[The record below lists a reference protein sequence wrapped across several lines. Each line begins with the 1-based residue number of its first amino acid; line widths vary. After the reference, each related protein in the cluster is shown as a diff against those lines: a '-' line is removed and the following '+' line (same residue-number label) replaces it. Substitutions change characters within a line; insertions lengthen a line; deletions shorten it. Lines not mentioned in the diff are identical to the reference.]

1 METQNIEYKESWRDE
16 YLKWICG
23 FANAQGGTLYIG
35 MNDKGEV
42 VGVDNAKRLL
52 EDIPNKVKNAMGIIV
67 GVDLMTEDGK
77 SYIRIETEPCGF
89 PLNYKGDYYIRSGA
103 TLQTLQGSALTHF
116 LLKRTGTKW
125 DSVTVDNF
133 TYQDLDRESF
143 NIFRRE
149 ALRSKRMTEDDLAC
163 SDEELLER
171 LKLTVDGK
179 LKRAAVLLFYR
190 EPEELV
196 TGCYTKIG
204 MFNKEADILYMDEV
218 HGSLMMQAD
227 RVQDLLYQKYLKAF
241 ITYENITRVETY
253 PFPKMAVREAIFNAL
268 AHSDWSANNPIQIRV
283 EDDRLF
289 ISNSCLLTEGWTA
302 ETLLSSHQSLLLN
315 PNIANTFFRAGFIEA
330 WGRGIEKMCKACR
343 NYGSPEPVYIIHPCD
358 LMVRFDAAPSVMPF
372 IEAERRKAEAVPT
385 TDQKTDQK
393 TGQKTGQKTDQKVQ
407 LTDLQQKVL
416 DFLGAN
422 PTATRDTMNQVLQG
436 YSASGIKYAVARLQE
451 MKLLKRIGGRKNGHW
466 EVIDQQQ

>member
-1 METQNIEYKESWRDE
+1 MTVFCFEIFYNYLRSEFECCMETQNIEYKESWRDE
-16 YLKWICG
+16 YLKWIC
-23 FANAQGGTLYIG
+23 
-35 MNDKGEV
+35 
-42 VGVDNAKRLL
+42 
-52 EDIPNKVKNAMGIIV
+52 
-67 GVDLMTEDGK
+67 
-77 SYIRIETEPCGF
+77 
-89 PLNYKGDYYIRSGA
+89 
-103 TLQTLQGSALTHF
+103 GSALTHF

-143 NIFRRE
+143 NIFCRE

-393 TGQKTGQKTDQKVQ
+393 TGQKTDQKVQ

>member
-149 ALRSKRMTEDDLAC
+149 ALRSFVFDTCKAQANWNMDNFIADQI
-163 SDEELLER
+163 ELI
-171 LKLTVDGK
+171 KKQVGDK
-179 LKRAAVLLFYR
+179 KVLLALSGGVDSSVVAALLIR
-190 EPEELV
+190 AIGDQLTCVHVNHGLLRKGEPEQV
-196 TGCYTKIG
+196 V
-204 MFNKEADILYMDEV
+204 EV
-218 HGSLMMQAD
+218 
-227 RVQDLLYQKYLKAF
+227 
-241 ITYENITRVETY
+241 
-253 PFPKMAVREAIFNAL
+253 
-268 AHSDWSANNPIQIRV
+268 
-283 EDDRLF
+283 
-289 ISNSCLLTEGWTA
+289 
-302 ETLLSSHQSLLLN
+302 
-315 PNIANTFFRAGFIEA
+315 FR
-330 WGRGIEKMCKACR
+330 
-343 NYGSPEPVYIIHPCD
+343 N
-358 LMVRFDAAPSVMPF
+358 
-372 IEAERRKAEAVPT
+372 
-385 TDQKTDQK
+385 Q
-393 TGQKTGQKTDQKVQ
+393 
-407 LTDLQQKVL
+407 
-416 DFLGAN
+416 LGAN
-422 PTATRDTMNQVLQG
+422 LIYRSARSSARSSSACSRRRRASSTALSSSARAPSIPTSWSPAPRPPRWSRATTTW
-436 YSASGIKYAVARLQE
+436 AACP
-451 MKLLKRIGGRKNGHW
+451 RICSSSWSSR
-466 EVIDQQQ
+466 